1 MAKYLLSVHGSADAP
16 PRPQPSP
23 EEMAAY
29 MQRIAAVEAELDANG
44 SFVFG
49 GALHGPDAATVVR
62 HDQGKTLM
70 TDGPFVEAREH
81 IAGFYIIAAEDLDE
95 ALAWGAK
102 VTEAV
107 GQPIEVRPFAADGR
121 VEA

>member
-23 EEMAAY
+23 EEMQAY
-29 MQRIAAVEAELDANG
+29 MQQIAAVEAEMDETDT
-44 SFVFG
+44 FVFG

-62 HDQGKTLM
+62 HDTGQTLT
-70 TDGPFVEAREH
+70 TDGPFIEAREH
-81 IAGFYIIAAEDLDE
+81 IAGFYIIDAADLDE
-95 ALAWGAK
+95 ALTWAGK
-102 VTEAV
+102 VTAAV
-107 GQPIEVRPFAADGR
+107 GQPIEVRPFRATGR